1 MKCTQSKQR
10 QLLLLLQLQLH
21 RFIQT
26 LSGRGLVD
34 DYDFGGVMSQ
44 CLFNGLLLLL
54 KDRALNCGGG
64 GGSNSNY
71 DSTKHCYEPNYDTRT
86 SESTRALLLLLL
98 LVETHNIYC
107 Q

>member
-1 MKCTQSKQR
+1 MHTESKQR

-34 DYDFGGVMSQ
+34 DYDCGGVMSQ
-44 CLFNGLLLLL
+44 CLFNGLLLL

-64 GGSNSNY
+64 GSNSNY
-71 DSTKHCYEPNYDTRT
+71 DWKTLL
-86 SESTRALLLLLL
+86 RAKL
-98 LVETHNIYC
+98 
-107 Q
+107 

>member
-1 MKCTQSKQR
+1 MHTVQAETAAAAAATSTSPF
-10 QLLLLLQLQLH
+10 H
-21 RFIQT
+21 SDF
-26 LSGRGLVD
+26 VD

-98 LVETHNIYC
+98 VETHNIYC

>member
-1 MKCTQSKQR
+1 MHTESKQR